1 MEKQEHGPQRTGR
14 FLRGGSFGHQK
25 KTQRDSCKIGERGVH
40 PKNHAYT
47 IGMIQL
53 CIALK
58 LQSSASFRAVSKTI
72 VILGMYMDLTTK
84 APSHSTILLWVK
96 KYGHHELTSPK
107 EVADDWVV
115 ILDESVQFGQSKLLV
130 IYGIRQSKIDFSRP
144 LKYQDLSPLL
154 LMCRSSWDGEAI
166 KAHLMVIQEQ
176 IGCIK
181 YAVADHGNNIKK
193 AIRLMGIPHV
203 YDLTHRISL
212 SLEHIY
218 KEDAEFKGFTKRMA
232 SLRGAQALG
241 KMAHVLPP
249 AQRSKARFMN
259 LRPISDWGM
268 AILNLLDR
276 PGNSFKAE
284 KESLSWVES
293 YRDLIQELA
302 QLNRTINTIQSELKN
317 NGLSKKTIAACAS
330 TLEEGKTDRLWQ
342 FKQTMNEYF
351 QQTIE
356 SLKGIDRALCS
367 SDILE
372 SSFGKYKN
380 YLQANPMV
388 GITNLCLS
396 IPAFTGNLEREGL
409 MAAFERTK
417 VESIEKWT
425 KSNIGETTLAKRLKV
440 LKWGGNKI

>member
-1 MEKQEHGPQRTGR
+1 
-14 FLRGGSFGHQK
+14 
-25 KTQRDSCKIGERGVH
+25 
-40 PKNHAYT
+40 
-47 IGMIQL
+47 MIQL

-58 LQSSASFRAVSKTI
+58 LQSSASFRAVNKTI
-72 VILGMYMDLTTK
+72 VILGLYMDLALK

-96 KYGHHELTSPK
+96 KYGHHELTRPR

-115 ILDESVQFGQSKLLV
+115 VLDESVQFGQSKLLLV
-130 IYGIRQSKIDFSRP
+130 YGIRQSKIDFARP
-144 LKYQDLSPLL
+144 LKYQDLAPLM
-154 LMCRSSWDGEAI
+154 LMCRPSWNGEAI
-166 KAHLMVIQEQ
+166 KARLMDIQEQ

-218 KEDAEFKGFTKRMA
+218 KEDAEFKEFTKRMA
-232 SLRGAQALG
+232 RLRGAQALG

-249 AQRSKARFMN
+249 AQRCKARFMN

-268 AILNLLDR
+268 AALNLLDR
-276 PGNSFKAE
+276 PGDRFGDE
-284 KESLSWVES
+284 KENLVWVEN
-293 YRDLIQELA
+293 YRDLIGELA
-302 QLNRTINTIQSELKN
+302 QLNRTINTIQSKLKN
-317 NGLSKKTIAACAS
+317 NGLSKDTIAMCAS
-330 TLEEGKTDRLWQ
+330 MLEEGRTERLQ
-342 FKQTMNEYF
+342 RFKQAMNEYF

-356 SLKGIDRALCS
+356 SLKGIDKALCS

-396 IPAFTGNLEREGL
+396 IPAFTGTLESGEL
-409 MAAFERTK
+409 MAAFEGTK
-417 VESIEKWT
+417 VENIENWT
-425 KSNIGETTLAKRLKV
+425 KTNIGKTTLSKRLEV
-440 LKWGGNKI
+440 LKWGENKN

>member
-1 MEKQEHGPQRTGR
+1 
-14 FLRGGSFGHQK
+14 
-25 KTQRDSCKIGERGVH
+25 
-40 PKNHAYT
+40 
-47 IGMIQL
+47 MIQL

-58 LQSSASFRAVSKTI
+58 LQSSASFRAVSRTI
-72 VILGMYMDLTTK
+72 VILSVYLDLATK
-84 APSHSTILLWVK
+84 APCHSTILLWVK
-96 KYGHHELTSPK
+96 KYGHHELTGPK

-115 ILDESVQFGQSKLLV
+115 ILDESVQFGQSKLLLV
-130 IYGIRQSKIDFSRP
+130 YGIRQSKIDFSRP
-144 LKYQDLSPLL
+144 LKYQDLCPLL
-154 LMCRSSWDGEAI
+154 LMCRSSWNGEAI
-166 KAHLMVIQEQ
+166 KAQLMHVQEQ
-176 IGCIK
+176 IGCIR

-218 KEDAEFKGFTKRMA
+218 KEDAEFRAFTKRMA
-232 SLRGAQALG
+232 RLRGTQALG

-249 AQRSKARFMN
+249 AQRCKARFMN

-268 AILNLLDR
+268 AVLNFLDR
-276 PGNSFKAE
+276 PVNCFKDE
-284 KESLSWVES
+284 KRSLAWVEG
-293 YRDLIQELA
+293 YRSLIVELA
-302 QLNRTINTIQSELKN
+302 QLNRTINTIESELKN
-317 NGLSKKTIAACAS
+317 NGLSEKTIAKCAS
-330 TLEEGKTDRLWQ
+330 TLEEGRTERLQQ

-351 QQTIE
+351 QQTMQ
-356 SLKGIDRALCS
+356 SLNGIDKALCS

-396 IPAFTGNLEREGL
+396 IPAFTGTLEREGL
-409 MAAFERTK
+409 KAAFEGTK
-417 VESIEKWT
+417 TENIETWT

-440 LKWGGNKI
+440 LKWGVNKN